1 MTIHRKQKDTERK
14 HWLNSHYARFSP
26 HQEYRL
32 PNGLVFT
39 ATVGYDWTTTLVK
52 QIKVTRA
59 SNSTLPA
66 LADMLTAIKACHA
79 LGTEIE
85 LIDQTEGHEKPS
97 PKKPENLRMNHC
109 DTPEDKHAKAVK
121 TYDILKANKL
131 QYQIDQLLSR

>member
-1 MTIHRKQKDTERK
+1 MTKRIKDTERK
-14 HWLNSHYARFSP
+14 HWLNSAYARFSP

-39 ATVGYDWTTTLVK
+39 ATVGYDWLTTLVK

-66 LADMLTAIKACHA
+66 LADMLTAIKACHP

-85 LIDQTEGHEKPS
+85 LIDQTEGHEKRS
-97 PKKPENLRMNHC
+97 PKKPQNLRMNHC
-109 DTPEDKHAKAVK
+109 DKPTDKHAKAVK
-121 TYDILKANKL
+121 TYDTLKANKL
-131 QYQIDQLLSR
+131 QHKINQLLAS